1 MGWFDSVCWLYF
13 QAKAV
18 ADMNQRD
25 FQTLQEQEERRVSVC
40 CVGSEF

>member
-1 MGWFDSVCWLYF
+1 M
-13 QAKAV
+13 

-25 FQTLQEQEERRVSVC
+25 FQTQQEQEERRVSVF